1 MSRWTAQYLIDERM
15 FYLVEHGTNGVD
27 GEHFFEHYDD
37 YREGV
42 IALIEISKE
51 KGVPFDIWFAD
62 TFCSI
67 PELN

>member
-1 MSRWTAQYLIDERM
+1 M

-27 GEHFFEHYDD
+27 GEHFFENYDD

-42 IALIEISKE
+42 IALAKISKE
-51 KGVPFDIWFAD
+51 KDVPFDIWFAD
-62 TFCSI
+62 TFCSV